1 MYKMQNFLKK
11 LLKALGILI
20 LIIIAL
26 AISLLVYFNLPVS
39 QTNINAQLGVTFSS
53 RYAQDIHLDWREAY
67 TAILDDL
74 QAKKIRIPAYWD
86 LVEPEKDKYDFS
98 DLDWQIAEA
107 RKRNVE
113 IILVVGQKVP
123 RWPECFIPAWAQNDN
138 EQRKKE
144 LLNFIFTTAER
155 YKNEPAVKYWQVEN
169 EPFLDFGIC
178 PDLDVELLDAEIAL
192 VKSVDPSRKIII
204 TDSGELSLWYQAASR
219 ADIFGTTMYRTIWK
233 EGLGYFDYP
242 IGPRFFQFKRL
253 INKIFAKQN
262 NIIIVELQA
271 EPWIAGWT
279 TDSALSEQFKSM
291 NAEKL
296 RDNIN
301 FARKTGFSEI
311 YLWGAEWWYWLKVE
325 KNHPELWD
333 EAKNL
338 FKQEENL

>member
-26 AISLLVYFNLPVS
+26 IIGLLIYFNLPVS
-39 QTNINAQLGVTFSS
+39 QMNNNAQLGVTFSAY
-53 RYAQDIHLDWREAY
+53 YAKGIKLDWREAY
-67 TAILDDL
+67 TAVLDDL
-74 QAKKIRIPAYWD
+74 KAKRIRIPVYWD
-86 LVEPEKDKYDFS
+86 MVEPEKDRYDFS

-107 RKRNVE
+107 RKRNAE
-113 IILVVGQKVP
+113 IILIVGQKVP
-123 RWPECFIPAWAQNDN
+123 RWPECFIPAWTQNNN
-138 EQRKKE
+138 EQKKSE
-144 LLNFIFTTAER
+144 LLKFIFTVVER

-178 PDLDVELLDAEIAL
+178 PPLDVELLDAEIAL
-192 VKSVDPSRKIII
+192 VRNSDSTRKIII
-204 TDSGELSLWYQAASR
+204 TDSGELSLWYRAASR

-242 IGPRFFQFKRL
+242 IGPRFFQFKHL
-253 INKIFAKQN
+253 INKIFARQN
-262 NIIIVELQA
+262 NIIIVELQG

-296 RDNIN
+296 RDNVE
-301 FARKTGFSEI
+301 FAKKTGFPEI

-325 KNHPELWD
+325 KNHPELWE

-338 FKQEENL
+338 FNQ